1 MDGVFAIDLQYWGGE
16 HGAMLRI
23 FLIPNPAVS
32 KRVPRSAA
40 GIAVF
45 GLMVA
50 LMFPMAT
57 ALQADV
63 VRIASLNTVMA
74 DLARAV
80 GGPRVEVV
88 EIVDAGVD
96 PHLFE
101 PAPGDW
107 KRIETADILLAGG
120 LGFEPYLDRMRPGL
134 ANSGVRVVAGGD
146 VVKPIE
152 GACEGHGEEG
162 HHHHHGEMDPHWWHS
177 VSNTRAVAFQ
187 VRDVLIAEDPEG
199 RAVYE
204 ANAGAL
210 DARLEELEK
219 WIRLEVVKVPK
230 ARRVLVTSHDALG
243 YLAAEYGFD
252 ILPVQGL
259 SKSSQPSSQQVTR
272 LIREIKERSAKAIF
286 AERLENPKVL
296 EQITAE
302 TGARPGGV
310 LYADGLG
317 KGPTST
323 YEGMMKHNIGTIVE
337 ALK

>member
-1 MDGVFAIDLQYWGGE
+1 
-16 HGAMLRI
+16 MLRM
-23 FLIPNPAVS
+23 LIM
-32 KRVPRSAA
+32 
-40 GIAVF
+40 IAVVF
-45 GLMVA
+45 SMAGA
-50 LMFPMAT
+50 LHAG
-57 ALQADV
+57 AV
-63 VRIASLNTVMA
+63 KVASLNTVMA

-80 GGPRVEVV
+80 GGDRVEVV
-88 EIVDAGVD
+88 EIVHAGVD
-96 PHLFE
+96 PHLYE

-120 LGFEPYLDRMRPGL
+120 LGFEPYLERMRPGL
-134 ANSGVRVVAGGD
+134 ANAGVRVVAGGD
-146 VVKPIE
+146 VVTPIE

-187 VRDVLIAEDPEG
+187 VREALIAEDPGG
-199 RAVYE
+199 RAVYM
-204 ANAGAL
+204 ANAEAL
-210 DARLEELEK
+210 DGRLEALEK
-219 WIRLEVVKVPK
+219 WIRLQVVSVPK
-230 ARRVLVTSHDALG
+230 ASRVLVTSHDALG

-252 ILPVQGL
+252 VLPVQGV

-272 LIREIKERSAKAIF
+272 LIREIRERKVKAIF

-317 KGPTST
+317 KGPAST